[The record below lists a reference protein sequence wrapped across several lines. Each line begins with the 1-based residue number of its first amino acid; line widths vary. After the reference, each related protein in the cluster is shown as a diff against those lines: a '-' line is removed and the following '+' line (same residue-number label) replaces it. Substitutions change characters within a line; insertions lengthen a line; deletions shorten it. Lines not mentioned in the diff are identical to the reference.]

1 MITVAIILLVLLAL
15 MGAPLYAIILGAAA
29 LGFYT
34 LEIELAVLHI
44 DIYQLSNSVVLMA
57 LPLFTFAGFLLSE
70 SKTADRMLRLS
81 QAAFGWMPGG
91 MAFVSLIACAF
102 FTALTGGS
110 GVTIVALGAL
120 LLPALVKGN
129 YPEKF
134 SLGLVTSS
142 GSLGLL
148 LVPSVPLLIYGIIA
162 QQMSQQ
168 LDMPPVEIVDLYLA
182 GLVPALL
189 MIVLMYGYCVWAMRG
204 AAKTGHPVPRQAFD
218 FRELVDALWEAR
230 WELPLPLVVLGGIF
244 SGFLVVSEAAAV
256 TALYVLVVEVF
267 LYREITLRKLPGI
280 MRESMIMVGGI
291 LLILAVAMAFTD
303 YLVYAGVPE
312 KLFTLIQ
319 THVESKITFLI
330 LLNILLLLLGALL
343 DIFAAL
349 VIMVPLILP
358 VALRY
363 GIDPVHLGIIFV
375 ANMQIGYITPPVGM
389 NLFIA
394 SYRFRKKV
402 TELFAA
408 TIPFM
413 LVLIIALLMITY
425 IPQLSLWLVR

>member
-1 MITVAIILLVLLAL
+1 MILLGVILLIVLAL
-15 MGAPLYAIILGAAA
+15 LGAPLFAIILGAAA

-34 LEIELAVLHI
+34 LDTELAVLHI
-44 DIYQLSNSVVLMA
+44 DIYQMTNSVVLMA

-70 SKTADRMLRLS
+70 SKTADRMMRLS
-81 QAAFGWMPGG
+81 QAALGWMPGG
-91 MAFVSLIACAF
+91 MAFVALIACAF

-120 LLPALVKGN
+120 LLPALAKAG
-129 YPEKF
+129 YKEKF
-134 SLGLVTSS
+134 NLGLMTSS

-148 LVPSVPLLIYGIIA
+148 IVPSVPLLIYGIIA

-168 LDMPPVEIVDLYLA
+168 LDMPSVEIVDLYLA

-189 MIVLMYGYCVWAMRG
+189 MIVALYLWCLWAMRND
-204 AAKTGHPVPRQAFD
+204 PVPRQAYNFT
-218 FRELVDALWEAR
+218 ELRQALWDAR
-230 WELPLPLVVLGGIF
+230 WELPLPVVVLGGIF
-244 SGFLVVSEAAAV
+244 SGFLIVSEAAAV
-256 TALYVLVVEVF
+256 TALYVLIVEVF
-267 LYREITLRKLPGI
+267 LYREISLKRLPGI
-280 MRESMIMVGGI
+280 MRESMVMVGGI
-291 LLILAVAMAFTD
+291 LLILGVALAFTD
-303 YLVYAGVPE
+303 YLVYASVPE
-312 KLFTLIQ
+312 KLFTFIQ
-319 THVESKITFLI
+319 THVESKLAFLL
-330 LLNILLLLLGALL
+330 LLNIVLLVLGALL

-363 GIDPVHLGIIFV
+363 GIDPVHLGVIFV

-394 SYRFRKKV
+394 SYRFRRSV
-402 TELFAA
+402 TELFSA

-413 LVLIIALLMITY
+413 LVLLVSLILITY
-425 IPQLSLWLVR
+425 VPELSLFLVRD

>member
-1 MITVAIILLVLLAL
+1 MIILGVILLIVLAL
-15 MGAPLYAIILGAAA
+15 LGAPLFAIILGAAA

-34 LEIELAVLHI
+34 LDTELAVLHI
-44 DIYQLSNSVVLMA
+44 DIYQMTNSVVLMA

-70 SKTADRMLRLS
+70 SKTADRMMRLS
-81 QAAFGWMPGG
+81 QAALGWMPGG
-91 MAFVSLIACAF
+91 MAFVALIACAF

-120 LLPALVKGN
+120 LLPALAKAG
-129 YPEKF
+129 YKEKF
-134 SLGLVTSS
+134 NLGLMTSS

-148 LVPSVPLLIYGIIA
+148 IVPSVPLLIYGIIA

-168 LDMPPVEIVDLYLA
+168 LDMPSVEIVDLYLA

-189 MIVLMYGYCVWAMRG
+189 MIVALYLWCLWAMRND
-204 AAKTGHPVPRQAFD
+204 PVPRQAFEFD
-218 FRELVDALWEAR
+218 ELRQALWDAR
-230 WELPLPLVVLGGIF
+230 WELPLPVVVLGGIF
-244 SGFLVVSEAAAV
+244 SGFLIVSEAAAV
-256 TALYVLVVEVF
+256 TALYVLIVEVF
-267 LYREITLRKLPGI
+267 LYREISLKRLPGI
-280 MRESMIMVGGI
+280 MRESMVMVGGI
-291 LLILAVAMAFTD
+291 LLILGVALAFTD
-303 YLVYAGVPE
+303 YLVYASVPE
-312 KLFTLIQ
+312 KLFTFIQ
-319 THVESKITFLI
+319 THVESKLAFLL
-330 LLNILLLLLGALL
+330 LLNIVLLVLGALL

-363 GIDPVHLGIIFV
+363 GIDPVHLGVIFV

-394 SYRFRKKV
+394 SYRFRKSV
-402 TELFAA
+402 TELFNA

-413 LVLIIALLMITY
+413 LVLLVVLLMITY
-425 IPQLSLWLVR
+425 IPSLSLFLVRG